1 MQCRLILIYLPTEFI
16 CKEIMI
22 TGSKFIFDGHL
33 LYDLVAIY
41 N

>member
-16 CKEIMI
+16 RKEIMI
-22 TGSKFIFDGHL
+22 MCSKFIFDGHL
-33 LYDLVAIY
+33 LYDLIAVY